1 MAIDE
6 DNIMLVMFVGG
17 DTISGTLVVV
27 LKYLFL
33 NPHCLHKVIKGKL
46 LVKCYF
52 KKGTQR
58 MKYIPHNAPQLWD
71 LCCLIMIYCYL
82 FLMPND

>member
-6 DNIMLVMFVGG
+6 DIKDNIMLLMFVGG

-33 NPHCLHKVIKGKL
+33 NPHCLHKVIKSKGEYSTASL
-46 LVKCYF
+46 CVEIVVCKCAF
-52 KKGTQR
+52 SKD
-58 MKYIPHNAPQLWD
+58 PQSILHAVPV
-71 LCCLIMIYCYL
+71 MA
-82 FLMPND
+82 